1 MRSADSSTVTL
12 VHPYPVPYRSLFQV
26 VSDELNLP
34 FVPYQE
40 WERKLE
46 EAASEVAALND
57 STRSAKFAQEVPAAT
72 ILEFFKGVLVSEAY
86 VKDADSEV
94 LGLPGFETVQA
105 RKGSPAL
112 QNARKLSSTDVKM
125 WLGFWK
131 DIGFLP

>member
-1 MRSADSSTVTL
+1 M
-12 VHPYPVPYRSLFQV
+12 
-26 VSDELNLP
+26 
-34 FVPYQE
+34 
-40 WERKLE
+40 E

-112 QNARKLSSTDVKM
+112 QNARKLSSTDAKM